1 MTTMTRTR
9 TRFEAADL
17 RILARYA
24 AVDLKG
30 AHAHDI
36 IRWAAEAFGERVL
49 VSQSMANTAL
59 AHLVHRVAPEIPV
72 VFLDT
77 GYHFEES
84 LSTRDDLARR
94 TGLTIL
100 SITPRQTVAEQDAE
114 HGPELWR
121 TNPDLC
127 CRLRKVEPME
137 EMLLGFDAWISGM
150 RVAAAPHRAET
161 PVVTF
166 DERRGVLKISPLLDW
181 TDEDL
186 LRYTIENDVPVNP
199 LMYDGYPSIGCEP
212 CTHRVSDGE
221 DPRAGRWRGT
231 AKNECGLH
239 L

>member
-1 MTTMTRTR
+1 MTRTR

-212 CTHRVSDGE
+212 CTHRVSAGE

-231 AKNECGLH
+231 AKNECGRQR
-239 L
+239 

>member
-9 TRFEAADL
+9 PRFEAADL

-94 TGLTIL
+94 TGLTVL
-100 SITPRQTVAEQDAE
+100 SITPRQSVAEQDAE
-114 HGPELWR
+114 YGPELWR

-199 LMYDGYPSIGCEP
+199 LMYDGYPSIGCAP
-212 CTHRVSDGE
+212 CTHRVADGE